1 VLYRRDDL
9 FTLVEELVGLG
20 LRENRH
26 VTSRLRR
33 DSPIV
38 MVSGSRGMGK
48 TAVLKEIA
56 DAYGNRAPR
65 VRLDIGSGRFS
76 AHWPDAAP
84 DSTPLLRLL
93 RDLKWGLEL
102 RVGLDRYPLRF
113 PRLALALLAITV
125 SRPDVEITLDEAR
138 QQLTDAQQSVAA
150 IAHDER
156 DGWANDW
163 LTDVVT
169 EVSGGLSEAAP
180 FPVSILVKA
189 SVRVFL
195 AKTLTAPRRAAPLDW
210 HRDYDPGAPGDGYEA
225 LITLGRDF
233 RRGGDWLP
241 GAEQALVA
249 AFLAD
254 LDAAYRGIAHLSR
267 AAFPLVLLDNA
278 HLNPVGERFLRLA
291 LACRTAAR
299 PDHVVIVATE
309 PGPLAARLAAAAGA
323 IGPGNRLQRRVL
335 TPLTQ
340 PDVLNMLANAD
351 QRRLP
356 PDIASIVFR
365 LTDGLPL
372 GVQVIASALEAA
384 APAAARQA
392 GTRPVDRSEILRL
405 ASPGPDADLA
415 CPVAERILR
424 QLIPDHGWQSRLT
437 ALAAA
442 LSDAEARA
450 VAGAYLDAGHADR
463 IVPDAEDLLARNGWP
478 RDAGPLVADSFLRV
492 LLLHELGRRT
502 GGTTSTAV
510 HAALRDRCAQVNTGS
525 LDKSE
530 PCRLYHC
537 LALGHAA
544 DVARR
549 LSDAFAPS
557 SADDWIEGVRLISRA
572 PHDAGE
578 DRRRAVA
585 VGGSAEGGADEV
597 SRSVSRLLHAAWLLA
612 DPLAATDPELEDKLA
627 EELRLLSGKHPTGN
641 GVLWQASRN
650 PQAWVFGYRPPR

>member
-1 VLYRRDDL
+1 
-9 FTLVEELVGLG
+9 
-20 LRENRH
+20 
-26 VTSRLRR
+26 
-33 DSPIV
+33 
-38 MVSGSRGMGK
+38 MVSGGRGLGK

-56 DAYGNRAPR
+56 AAYGNRTPR
-65 VRLDIGSGRFS
+65 VRVDIGSGRFS

-102 RVGLDRYPLRF
+102 RVELDRHPLRF

-125 SRPDVEITLDEAR
+125 SSPDAEITLDEAR

-150 IAHDER
+150 IAHDED
-156 DGWANDW
+156 DGWAGDW
-163 LTDVVT
+163 LTEVVT
-169 EVSGGLSEAAP
+169 EVSGGLSEVAP
-180 FPVSILVKA
+180 FPVGILVKA
-189 SVRVFL
+189 SVRVFV

-254 LDAAYRGIAHLSR
+254 LDAAYRGLAHFNR

-278 HLNPVGERFLRLA
+278 HLNPVGERFLRLV
-291 LACRTAAR
+291 LACRAATR
-299 PDHVVIVATE
+299 PDHVVIVATD
-309 PGPLAARLAAAAGA
+309 PGSLAARLAAAAGA
-323 IGPGNRLQRRVL
+323 GNRLHTRAL
-335 TPLTQ
+335 TPLSQ
-340 PDVLNMLANAD
+340 PDVLGMLAKAD

-365 LTDGLPL
+365 LTGGLPL
-372 GVQVIASALEAA
+372 GVQAIASALETA
-384 APAAARQA
+384 APAVGQA
-392 GTRPVDRSEILRL
+392 GTRPVERSEILRL
-405 ASPGPDADLA
+405 ACPRPDAGPDAGLGPDAGPDADPA
-415 CPVAERILR
+415 RPAAERILR
-424 QLIPDHGWQSRLT
+424 QLIPDDGWRSRLT

-442 LSDAEARA
+442 LNDAEAQA
-450 VAGAYLDAGHADR
+450 VAGACLDAGHADR

-492 LLLHELGRRT
+492 LLLHELGRRAS
-502 GGTTSTAV
+502 GTTSTAV
-510 HAALRDRCAQVNTGS
+510 HAALRDRCAEVSAGP
-525 LDKSE
+525 LDKAE
-530 PCRLYHC
+530 PFRLYHC
-537 LALGHAA
+537 LALGRAP

-557 SADDWIEGVRLISRA
+557 SADDWIEAVRLISRA
-572 PHDAGE
+572 PHPAGE
-578 DRRRAVA
+578 DKRRAVA
-585 VGGSAEGGADEV
+585 VGGDADGGADEV

-627 EELRLLSGKHPTGN
+627 EELKLLSGKHPTGN
-641 GVLWQASRN
+641 GALWQASRN
-650 PQAWVFGYRPPR
+650 PQAWVFGYRPRIDPAPLTTSP